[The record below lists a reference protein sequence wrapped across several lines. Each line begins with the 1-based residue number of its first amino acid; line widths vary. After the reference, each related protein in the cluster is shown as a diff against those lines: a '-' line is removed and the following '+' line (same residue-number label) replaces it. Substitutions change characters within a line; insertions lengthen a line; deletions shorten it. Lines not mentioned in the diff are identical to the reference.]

1 MRDWNLRPGDPL
13 SLTLAADF
21 RLSKPDYVNDHIWEL
36 EIGAGEPAALAVR
49 TTYGLRA
56 RTMRLFY
63 RFGELGKTI
72 TGPAEFFASPYLR
85 RFYPNFLWLECS
97 PFEGLEVT
105 VEYWVPESHA
115 LAGRLILNNRT
126 AFARKITVDLCG
138 MLTPLD
144 GQPLKDSQQ
153 QMVNVLA
160 GETTGLFPVIFM
172 TGGPQF
178 GAGPHPSLTLALDF
192 DPGSSR
198 QVSWAI
204 ASTDSAEASFD
215 LARRTASRPWE
226 AERAHIELLDAGDT
240 LDIRTGDP
248 DWDAA
253 LAFSQ
258 RATLGLFFTPDKQLP
273 NPSFVQSRQPDQGF
287 SHKGDGRDYPP
298 GWSGQTPLE
307 SYYLSNVIPAAQEL
321 SRGLIN
327 NFLFIQTK
335 DGSIDHKPGIAGQ
348 RGKLSAA
355 PMLAS
360 LAWKYFQQTEDE
372 TFISEAFPKLLAFFW
387 DWLSPQHDSDSD
399 GLPSWDHVLQTGFED
414 NPLFDVWHP
423 WSQGVDISVMHDPAL
438 EAMVYNEAQ
447 CLIRMAKR
455 LNKASE
461 IPLLE
466 VEAEK
471 LKSSVDAAWDA
482 RSALYSY
489 RDRVTN
495 ICQAGKLIAKHKGPG
510 NMHPKLEFEQ
520 PVRLLIEVQTKNP
533 AAQRPTVEISDLVT
547 KGRGDVEVIEENQ
560 FQWRS
565 GGLVATT
572 QKVFTKIGRI
582 SIQGLDKL
590 DRVLISIENMASEDI
605 TLFTPLWARIPDLQ
619 RAQVMIGRSLNDAE
633 YFGRPFGIPALP
645 LVPDPKAD
653 AVAMSVHLPWNILI
667 GEGLLSYGFRSEA
680 ARLTAHLMNAVIQSL
695 KQNHAFYQRYHAETG
710 SGLGERGALNGL
722 APVGFFL
729 QTLGV
734 TILSDERVRLE
745 GKNPFA
751 WPVTILYKGLK
762 VVRGLEQTEITFRN
776 GKKITITD
784 NNPLIVSMV

>member
-1 MRDWNLRPGDPL
+1 
-13 SLTLAADF
+13 
-21 RLSKPDYVNDHIWEL
+21 
-36 EIGAGEPAALAVR
+36 
-49 TTYGLRA
+49 
-56 RTMRLFY
+56 
-63 RFGELGKTI
+63 
-72 TGPAEFFASPYLR
+72 
-85 RFYPNFLWLECS
+85 
-97 PFEGLEVT
+97 
-105 VEYWVPESHA
+105 
-115 LAGRLILNNRT
+115 
-126 AFARKITVDLCG
+126 
-138 MLTPLD
+138 
-144 GQPLKDSQQ
+144 
-153 QMVNVLA
+153 
-160 GETTGLFPVIFM
+160 
-172 TGGPQF
+172 
-178 GAGPHPSLTLALDF
+178 
-192 DPGSSR
+192 
-198 QVSWAI
+198 
-204 ASTDSAEASFD
+204 
-215 LARRTASRPWE
+215 
-226 AERAHIELLDAGDT
+226 
-240 LDIRTGDP
+240 
-248 DWDAA
+248 
-253 LAFSQ
+253 
-258 RATLGLFFTPDKQLP
+258 
-273 NPSFVQSRQPDQGF
+273 
-287 SHKGDGRDYPP
+287 
-298 GWSGQTPLE
+298 
-307 SYYLSNVIPAAQEL
+307 
-321 SRGLIN
+321 
-327 NFLFIQTK
+327 
-335 DGSIDHKPGIAGQ
+335 
-348 RGKLSAA
+348 
-355 PMLAS
+355 MLAS

-387 DWLSPQHDSDSD
+387 DWLSPQHDSDGD

-455 LNKASE
+455 LNEASE

-560 FQWRS
+560 FRWRS

-605 TLFTPLWARIPDLQ
+605 TLFTPLWARIPDSQ

-653 AVAMSVHLPWNILI
+653 AVAMSIHLPWNILI

-710 SGLGERGALNGL
+710 NGLGERGALNGL

-784 NNPLIVSMV
+784 NNPLIVSMT

>member
-21 RLSKPDYVNDHIWEL
+21 RLSKPDYANDHIWEL

-56 RTMRLFY
+56 RLMRIFY

-72 TGPAEFFASPYLR
+72 SDPAEFSASPYLR
-85 RFYPNFLWLECS
+85 RFYPNFFWLECS
-97 PFEGLEVT
+97 PFEGLEVAA
-105 VEYWVPESHA
+105 EYWVPESHA
-115 LAGRLILNNRT
+115 LAGRLTLNNRT

-160 GETTGLFPVIFM
+160 GETAGLFPIIFM

-178 GAGPHPSLTLALDF
+178 GSGPHPSLTLALDF

-198 QVSWAI
+198 QLSWSI
-204 ASTDSAEASFD
+204 ASLDSIEASFE
-215 LARRTASRPWE
+215 LARRTAGRAWD

-240 LDIRTGDP
+240 LDIRTGDL

-258 RATLGLFFTPDKQLP
+258 CAALGLFFTPDKPLP
-273 NPSFVQSRQPDQGF
+273 YASLVQSRQPDHGF
-287 SHKGDGRDYPP
+287 SPKGDGRDYPP

-307 SYYLSNVIPAAQEL
+307 SYYLDSVLPAAHPL
-321 SRGLIN
+321 TRGLIN
-327 NFLFIQTK
+327 NFLSIQTE

-348 RGKLSAA
+348 RGKLIAA

-360 LAWKYFQQTEDE
+360 LAWKYFQQTEDD
-372 TFISEAFPKLLAFFW
+372 TFLSEAFPKLLAFFW
-387 DWLSPQHDSDSD
+387 DWLSPQHDPDRD
-399 GLPSWDHVLQTGFED
+399 GLPVWDHVLQTGFED

-423 WSQGVDISVMHDPAL
+423 WSLGADISAIHDPAL
-438 EAMVYNEAQ
+438 EAMLYKESQ
-447 CLIRMAKR
+447 SLIQMAKR
-455 LNKASE
+455 LNQTNE
-461 IPLLE
+461 IALLE
-466 VEAEK
+466 AEAEK
-471 LKSSVDAAWDA
+471 LRSSVEAAWDA
-482 RSALYSY
+482 SAALYSY
-489 RDRVTN
+489 RDRVTK
-495 ICQAGKLIAKHKGPG
+495 ICQIGKLIAKHKGSG
-510 NMHPKLEFEQ
+510 NMLPKLKFDQ

-533 AAQRPTVEISDLVT
+533 AAQRPTIEISDLIS
-547 KGRGDVEVIEENQ
+547 KGRGDVETIEENQ
-560 FQWRS
+560 FQWKS
-565 GGLVATT
+565 GGFVATT
-572 QKVFTKIGRI
+572 PKVWTKIGRI
-582 SIQGLDKL
+582 SVKGLDEQ
-590 DRVLISIENMASEDI
+590 DRVLISVLNMTSEDI

-619 RAQVMIGRSLNDAE
+619 RAQVMIARALENAE
-633 YFGRPFGIPALP
+633 YFGRPFGTPALP
-645 LVPDPKAD
+645 LIPEPDAD
-653 AVAMSVHLPWNILI
+653 TVAMSIHLAWNLLI
-667 GEGLLSYGFRSEA
+667 GEGLLAYGFRNEA
-680 ARLTAHLMNAVIQSL
+680 ARLTARLMNAIIQSL
-695 KQNHAFYQRYHAETG
+695 KQNHAFYQRYHAEGG

-722 APVGFFL
+722 APIGFFL

-776 GKKITITD
+776 GKIITITD
-784 NNPLIVSMV
+784 NNPLIVSMT